1 MKVYLV
7 NWYGSLDAY
16 DETKVD
22 CDGGL
27 IKIFDSEEKA
37 LKFIEKEQGN
47 RFGKE
52 PYEGYWDSFDLYVES
67 QEVE

>member
-7 NWYGSLDAY
+7 NWYASNENDA
-16 DETKVD
+16 TKEA

-37 LKFIEKEQGN
+37 LKFIEKEQKI
-47 RFGKE
+47 F
-52 PYEGYWDSFDLYVES
+52 
-67 QEVE
+67 

>member
-7 NWYGSLDAY
+7 NWYASNED
-16 DETKVD
+16 DVTKEA

-47 RFGKE
+47 RFGNE
-52 PYEGYWDSFDLYVES
+52 PCEGYWDSFDLYIEV